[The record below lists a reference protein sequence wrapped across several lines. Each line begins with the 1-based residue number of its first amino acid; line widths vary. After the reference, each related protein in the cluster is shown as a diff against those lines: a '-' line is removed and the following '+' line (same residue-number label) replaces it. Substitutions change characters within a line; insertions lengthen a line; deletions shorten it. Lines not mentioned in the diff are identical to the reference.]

1 MVFQKTD
8 RLAEKNRRADKAEE
22 VEDEETDKHIDNT
35 YSRSENTQTLVI
47 YIDRYWGYS
56 SRLSRSIVLFC
67 LICLKCNLYSRILYS
82 I

>member
-47 YIDRYWGYS
+47 YRQILGFVVPLVPIDRF
-56 SRLSRSIVLFC
+56 VLF
-67 LICLKCNLYSRILYS
+67 NMS
-82 I
+82 